1 MIKTKVCNQ
10 CQIEKPVTDFYK
22 AKTKDGRMAR
32 CIVCYKQRDLDKS
45 ARVVHDPNGDV
56 MEENKLTRH
65 ENALIREFLTKRE
78 KESKCKS
85 ANNTL

>member
-32 CIVCYKQRDLDKS
+32 CIVCYKQHDLDKN
-45 ARVVHDPNGDV
+45 ARVVVVYDPNGDIIEANK
-56 MEENKLTRH
+56 MPKRENDWVK
-65 ENALIREFLTKRE
+65 EFLAKRE
-78 KESKCKS
+78 KESK
-85 ANNTL
+85 